1 MFKDMVAADIDQV
14 ILNEEEF
21 ADWHDL
27 NGKKCLCVV
36 SDDATR
42 KRSTLSSR
50 NYSGLHGEFTCL
62 AVKKDSLPREPKQ
75 GENFKFDGKLYKV
88 ISCVDDMGMYTIELG
103 AYRMGMT

>member
-27 NGKKCLCVV
+27 NGTKCLCVV

-62 AVKKDSLPREPKQ
+62 AVKKIPCRENQ
-75 GENFKFDGKLYKV
+75 AGET
-88 ISCVDDMGMYTIELG
+88 SSSMGSFTKSYRASTTWACIPSNSVRIEWG
-103 AYRMGMT
+103 